1 MGTFDPSTFLDIQTK
16 EANSTE
22 YIPLDEGEY
31 TGIVETVDV
40 REWTSKRTPP
50 SVAWPS
56 TSCGMSMTKANA
68 RSCPATRSSASR
80 ASCWTST
87 PPGGLETGKGMNVNL
102 GRLRESRWAQ
112 QARASR
118 SASRM
123 LVGQVARVS
132 VKNRIDEGAIFSDIK
147 SVTEGRLEQHSRV
160 GRWLRYCG
168 HRPNAPIMQQER
180 DESR

>member
-40 REWTSKRTPP
+40 REWTSKKDP
-50 SVAWPS
+50 SKRGLALDIVWNVDDQGQREKLS
-56 TSCGMSMTKANA
+56 RDKVLCKQGIMLDLNA
-68 RSCPATRSSASR
+68 S
-80 ASCWTST
+80 
-87 PPGGLETGKGMNVNL
+87 GGLETGKGMNVNL
-102 GRLRESRWAQ
+102 GRLREAVGLNKPGEPFSF
-112 QARASR
+112 
-118 SASRM
+118 RM

-147 SVTEGRLEQHSRV
+147 SVTKV
-160 GRWLRYCG
+160 G
-168 HRPNAPIMQQER
+168 
-180 DESR
+180 